1 MCPTPEPGGVWSDL
15 LGLMMVC
22 SSCIQEIMERDELE
36 NLASLVLEIEIK
48 TVHSCTLRMT
58 CFKTG

>member
-1 MCPTPEPGGVWSDL
+1 
-15 LGLMMVC
+15 
-22 SSCIQEIMERDELE
+22 MERDELE